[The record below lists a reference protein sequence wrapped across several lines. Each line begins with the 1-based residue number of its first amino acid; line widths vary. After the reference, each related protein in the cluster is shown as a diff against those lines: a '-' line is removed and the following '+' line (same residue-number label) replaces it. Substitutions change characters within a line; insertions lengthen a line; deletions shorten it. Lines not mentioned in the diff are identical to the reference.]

1 MANKRQIKHGI
12 EWLQTVKTW
21 QLILVLIV
29 MLFLTATLLRLN
41 NVGMVQRRNAV
52 MAADK
57 HGEINDIHAR
67 IYDLQRYAA
76 AHMNADT
83 NTFYLQGQY
92 DRDSEKALKDAQ
104 AANPGSNANAEAEA
118 VCKPQFSGY
127 SSAYLQCFLREL
139 EKRPTTEKLP
149 EIKTPSPALYQYN
162 FVSPLWS
169 PDFAGFSVLISL
181 LITVAIVLRLIGIG
195 VLHLLLKHSFRDA

>member
-1 MANKRQIKHGI
+1 
-12 EWLQTVKTW
+12 
-21 QLILVLIV
+21 
-29 MLFLTATLLRLN
+29 MLFLAATLLRLN

-52 MAADK
+52 MSADK
-57 HGEINDIHAR
+57 HGDVNDIHAR
-67 IYDLQRYAA
+67 VYDLQRYSA

-92 DRDSEKALKDAQ
+92 DRDSQKALQDAQ
-104 AANPGSNANAEAEA
+104 AAAGGGSNANAEAEA

-139 EKRPTTEKLP
+139 EKRPSSEKLP
-149 EIKTPSPALYQYN
+149 DIKTPSPALYQYN

-169 PDFAGFSVLISL
+169 PDFAGFSVLVCL
-181 LITVAIVLRLIGIG
+181 LIVTIIIVRITALG
-195 VLHLLLKHSFRDA
+195 VLHLLLKRAFKNI

>member
-1 MANKRQIKHGI
+1 VANKRQIKHGI

-21 QLILVLIV
+21 QLILILIV
-29 MLFLTATLLRLN
+29 MLFLAATLLRLN

-57 HGEINDIHAR
+57 HGEVNDLHAR
-67 IYDLQRYAA
+67 VYDLQRYSA

-83 NTFYLQGQY
+83 STFYLQGQY
-92 DRDSEKALKDAQ
+92 DRDSQKALEAAQ

-118 VCKPQFSGY
+118 VCKPQFNGY
-127 SSAYLQCFLREL
+127 SSAYLQCFLREM
-139 EKRPTTEKLP
+139 EKYPTTEKLP
-149 EIKTPSPALYQYN
+149 EVKTPSPALYQYN

-169 PDFAGFSVLISL
+169 PDFAGFSVLACL
-181 LITVAIVLRLIGIG
+181 LITLVIFLRLIGLG
-195 VLHLLLKHSFRDA
+195 VLHLLLKRSFRDA